1 MVDCCELS
9 PEKLDKKCYYTYSI
23 DRAFKWIMD
32 NGISTEKDYHFQ
44 GQKGDYCKP
53 KTKVMYISFT
63 HIFYICV
70 YVHYL
75 AS

>member
-1 MVDCCELS
+1 
-9 PEKLDKKCYYTYSI
+9 
-23 DRAFKWIMD
+23 MD
-32 NGISTEKDYHFQ
+32 NDISTEEDYHFQ
-44 GQKGDYCKP
+44 GQKKDYCKP
-53 KTKVMYISFT
+53 KTKVMYIFFT